1 MHIKK
6 FTQFIVENEH
16 YSSIN
21 EAEIVPTVPYN
32 SPVSG
37 TDKLNVTSYAGNST
51 QINISRG
58 GGEYPSQFSL
68 SFQPSNKPI
77 VKEYEKETV
86 KKYARLLKT
95 IGKETDELAVVTNM
109 ADFAAN
115 KSSQNYQI
123 RANSI
128 DLLAEFMSATGIVN
142 DATAGANL
150 AKVIATLLLDPKYN
164 TQVTDTFKKFANNII
179 DNVSNNGFVVYMNDD
194 FISVKQSAGMKA
206 FRTQLVKSY
215 DALTKPKTADAAK
228 K

>member
-1 MHIKK
+1 MKIKR
-6 FTQFIVENEH
+6 FNDFILENQ
-16 YSSIN
+16 YYNPIN
-21 EAEIVPTVPYN
+21 ESEIVPGVPYN
-32 SPVSG
+32 SSVSG

-86 KKYARLLKT
+86 KKYASVTKT
-95 IGKETDELAVVTNM
+95 KGKETDELAVVTNM

-150 AKVIATLLLDPKYN
+150 AKVIATLLLDPMYKDKA
-164 TQVTDTFKKFANNII
+164 TDTFIKFANNII

-194 FISVKQSAGMKA
+194 FISVKKSAGMKA
-206 FRTQLVKSY
+206 FRTQLKKSY
-215 DALTKPKTADAAK
+215 DDLSKPKTADATK